1 MGICQ
6 ECEIASRFISGKKQ
20 QLEATDEKGENSVL
34 YCDQDHFGGKLN
46 NLVQTEVLLEWES
59 AAERSQRQ
67 ENEL

>member
-20 QLEATDEKGENSVL
+20 QLEATDERGENSVL

-46 NLVQTEVLLEWES
+46 NLVQTEVLLE
-59 AAERSQRQ
+59 
-67 ENEL
+67 